1 MAPITLAQSRDTGM
15 ALVLLCLIS
24 FVAFDRPPGLV
35 VAALVLQ
42 VVTMTVPG
50 VFRPAAVIWLGLS
63 HLLGAVMS
71 RVLLG
76 AVYFALVTPVG
87 LLRRALGKDD
97 LRLRSFGTGD
107 DSVLAT
113 RDHTFV
119 PADLERPY

>member
-15 ALVLLCLIS
+15 ALVLLCLIV
-24 FVAFDRPPGLV
+24 FVAFDRPGLV

-42 VVTMTVPG
+42 VVTMAVPG
-50 VFRPAAVIWLGLS
+50 LFRPAAVVWFGLS
-63 HLLGAVMS
+63 HVLGAVMS

-76 AVYFALVTPVG
+76 AVFFALVTPVG

-107 DSVLAT
+107 GSVLAT